1 VAKQEPERVERSLA
15 AKANHS
21 FFSMTDQQDKQETAE
36 LKQLNAEL
44 TRSLARCR
52 KLLFDCR
59 SQLAAN
65 CNMPELLDDESG
77 KKLG

>member
-1 VAKQEPERVERSLA
+1 
-15 AKANHS
+15 
-21 FFSMTDQQDKQETAE
+21 MTDQQDKQETAE

-65 CNMPELLDDESG
+65 CNMPELLDVESDT
-77 KKLG
+77 KLG